1 MTSGERTGSEYLL
14 EVMGSF
20 MKKLLLT
27 AGMIL
32 SLLLSGCSTSL
43 SVDGVLAPPKLSN
56 QQNQIYSALEA
67 QVGKNITLKYPKSGD
82 YRSAFVLAD
91 IDSDNEDEA
100 LVFYEPNIVTP
111 NSTNLRVNV
120 LDRNAE
126 GEWFSTC
133 DIAGEGGEV
142 DKISFADLGYQGKRS
157 IIIGYSSTGTSEK
170 YMVIYVYDEEMLQK
184 GFSQA
189 YSIYET
195 AKLTGSEYEDLVFVS
210 ANMQGEVAV
219 PTAKLLQCIDSQFMV
234 VEEVA
239 MNRNVTEYVNV
250 KQGLLF
256 SMKPALYFDGLEGGG
271 IMCTEIVSFDGK
283 SLYNSIY
290 NDGRN
295 LVKETRRRAGI
306 YCRDIDGDGEIEIP
320 TQELMPGYV
329 DGRSE
334 NIMYVTQWKSYT
346 SGGEFEVKKKTFM
359 NSNEGYVFELPEH
372 WIGTV
377 SAKKTTE
384 SDDVKFFVYQ
394 GSLEEDGQEIL
405 RMKTVRR
412 TELDQTL
419 ERGGYFEIASVGQL
433 SYVAKISASAPEEYR
448 ISEED
453 LIGRF
458 SSIVS

>member
-1 MTSGERTGSEYLL
+1 
-14 EVMGSF
+14 
-20 MKKLLLT
+20 MKKIIAT
-27 AGMIL
+27 IGIAFV
-32 SLLLSGCSTSL
+32 LLLSGCSTSL

-56 QQNQIYSALEA
+56 QQNRIYSALEA

-100 LVFYEPNIVTP
+100 LVFYEPNTVTP
-111 NSTNLRVNV
+111 NSSNLRVNV
-120 LDRNAE
+120 LDRDSE

-133 DIAGEGGEV
+133 DIVGEGVEV

-170 YMVIYVYDEEMLQK
+170 YMVIYHYAEGMLQEC
-184 GFSQA
+184 FSQA
-189 YSIYET
+189 YSVYET
-195 AKLTGSEYEDLVFVS
+195 ANLTGSEYDDLIFVS
-210 ANMQGEVAV
+210 SNLEGETAV
-219 PTAKLLQCIDSQFMV
+219 PTAKLLQCVDSQLMV
-234 VEEVA
+234 VEEVS

-250 KQGLLF
+250 EQGLLF
-256 SMKPALYFDGLEGGG
+256 SMRPALYLDGLEGGG
-271 IMCTEIVSFDGK
+271 VMCTEIISFDGT
-283 SLYNSIY
+283 SLYNPIY
-290 NDGRN
+290 NEGQN
-295 LVKETRRRAGI
+295 LVKETRRKAGI

-334 NIMYVTQWKSYT
+334 NIMYMTQWKSYT
-346 SGGEFEVKKKTFM
+346 NGGFEVKKRTFM
-359 NSNEGYVFELPEH
+359 NSNEGYVFEFPEH

-377 SAKKTTE
+377 SAKKTAE
-384 SDDVKFFVYQ
+384 SDDIIFFVYH
-394 GSLEEDGQEIL
+394 GSLEDDSQEIL

-412 TELDQTL
+412 TELNQTL
-419 ERGGYFEIASVGQL
+419 EHEGYFEIASVGQL
-433 SYVAKISASAPEEYR
+433 SYVARISPLAPEEYG
-448 ISEED
+448 ISAEE